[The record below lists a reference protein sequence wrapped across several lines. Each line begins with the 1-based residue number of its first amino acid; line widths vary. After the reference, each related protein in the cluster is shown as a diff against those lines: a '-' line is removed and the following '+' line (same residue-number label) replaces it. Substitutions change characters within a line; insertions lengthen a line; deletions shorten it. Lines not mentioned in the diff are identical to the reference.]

1 MTRVGLVD
9 DHEVVSVA
17 VQAAVEQIAG
27 FEFVGSAPN
36 VGELLR
42 MHGAVDIAI
51 LDLRLADGSSP
62 IANVERLER
71 SGARTVV
78 FTSGESPYLLRS
90 VAKSQ
95 VFGIVR
101 KSAPLDVL
109 VNSLRRV
116 AEGEA
121 EVSAEWAAAMDT
133 DPVLVSAK
141 LSAQEQLVL
150 EHLANGLKA
159 IAIGYELGIA
169 TATVDDYIRRIRAK
183 YQRIGRPAHTRIDLY
198 KRAIEDGIL
207 PPPTR

>member
-1 MTRVGLVD
+1 VKRVGLVD

-17 VQAAVEQIAG
+17 VQSAVEQIADL
-27 FEFVGSAPN
+27 EFVGSAPN

-42 MHGAVDIAI
+42 LFSPIDIAI

-62 IANVERLER
+62 ISNVQRLEAI
-71 SGARTVV
+71 GARTVV

-90 VAKSQ
+90 VAKTQ

-109 VNSLRRV
+109 VNTLRSV
-116 AEGEA
+116 AAGEA
-121 EVSAEWAAAMDT
+121 DVSAEWASAMET
-133 DPVLVSAK
+133 DPVLGAAK
-141 LSAQEQLVL
+141 LSGQEQLVL

-183 YQRIGRPAHTRIDLY
+183 YQRLGRPAHTRIDLY
-198 KRAIEDGIL
+198 KRAVEDGIL
-207 PPPTR
+207 PPPGR